1 MGRDSNG
8 TDTYSKPT
16 ALPLSRRRFVSAIGA
31 SSFAVGLAGC
41 SSTGGTG
48 STEGNGSNA
57 NASGRNVTESDLEY
71 DGSEVTIEYSTAPL
85 FGNVKDMLKETLHET
100 GLPETINVEFST
112 TVWGADD
119 LQSRYNQILS
129 AGRAT
134 PDMMLTNFSYTPYFA
149 PRGWLMDLTKVLG
162 EEKMNA
168 LKNDYSQV
176 MVDSMTWDG
185 GLYGIPQF
193 IDIPTIQYRK
203 DLVKEAGYDPEGENW
218 ATEPMKWNRFAK
230 IVADT
235 KKQADTDDGYT
246 VALNQRNLGSIAGYE
261 QLVTNGGNYF
271 GDMSNNNG
279 PIGDRPVTINKDQTI
294 RTLRQFRTFMYG
306 NDDEYAI
313 KGLSGNITPSEALGW
328 DTNPSMES
336 FTAGEAV
343 AHRNWSFAI
352 TDFGSGENF
361 GKNLGVMPYPYGMT
375 EDEASYEGTGGSNA
389 KLGGWH
395 LSINPN
401 TEHLAATLEVIRAM
415 TTDEFYLT
423 IFEELGSTP
432 PKPGLLETNRAKQI
446 DVMSRYLDTLRY
458 QANNQFAPPIVPVW
472 GAEKTA
478 IGQEFLA
485 CLRQQKSPKAAAEA
499 AQSQIKE
506 IENQES

>member
-1 MGRDSNG
+1 MERDSH
-8 TDTYSKPT
+8 DTRT
-16 ALPLSRRRFVSAIGA
+16 ASRSSAISRRQFVATVGA
-31 SSFAVGLAGC
+31 SGLTVGLAGC
-41 SSTGGTG
+41 SNTGSGGDGGGGDGNSGGGT
-48 STEGNGSNA
+48 STEN
-57 NASGRNVTESDLEY
+57 LEY
-71 DGSEVTIEYSTAPL
+71 DGEDVTVEYSTAPL
-85 FGNVKDMLKETLHET
+85 FGNVADMLKETLYSA
-100 GLPETINVEFST
+100 GLPESIDVKFST

-134 PDMMLTNFSYTPYFA
+134 PDMMLTNFAYTPYFA
-149 PRGWLMDLTKVLG
+149 PREWLLDLTEVFG
-162 EEKMNA
+162 EETMTELEN
-168 LKNDYSQV
+168 NYSQV
-176 MVDSMTWDG
+176 MVDSMRWDS

-218 ATEPMKWNRFAK
+218 ATEPMQWNRFAK
-230 IVADT
+230 VVADT
-235 KKQADTDDGYT
+235 KEQAGTDDGYT
-246 VALNQRNLGSIAGYE
+246 VALNQRNLGSISGYE

-271 GDMSNNNG
+271 GDMSNQNG
-279 PIGDRPVTINKDQTI
+279 PIGDRPVTINEEQTI
-294 RTLRQFRTFMYG
+294 QTLRQLRTFMYG
-306 NDDEYAI
+306 SEDEYAI
-313 KGLSGNITPSEALGW
+313 EGLSGNITPSEALGW

-352 TDFGSGENF
+352 ADFGAEEKFGE
-361 GKNLGVMPYPYGMT
+361 NLGVMPYPYGMS
-375 EDEASYEGTGGSNA
+375 EDEAPYEGAGGSNS

-401 TEHLAATLEVIRAM
+401 TEHLAATVEVIKAM

-432 PKPGLLETNRAKQI
+432 PKPELLGTDRAKNV
-446 DVMSRYLDTLRY
+446 DVMSRHLDTLQY
-458 QANNQFAPPIVPVW
+458 QANNQFAPPINAVW
-472 GAEKTA
+472 SAQKSA
-478 IGQEFLA
+478 IGEQFLA
-485 CLRQQKSPKAAAEA
+485 CLKQQKSPKAAAKA
-499 AQSQIKE
+499 AQDQVKQ